1 VQDRRRLDDVG
12 RWWRLVAVHKGRWV
26 RRRQGEGRGTGVQV
40 HVLFVSHAWAK
51 LTVGLLMTEIDRRR
65 CEAAAN
71 RRMAVASD
79 LHGDQR

>member
-1 VQDRRRLDDVG
+1 MRQ
-12 RWWRLVAVHKGRWV
+12 
-26 RRRQGEGRGTGVQV
+26 RQGEGRGTGVQV

-51 LTVGLLMTEIDRRR
+51 LTVALLMTKIAKRR
-65 CEAAAN
+65 CEAATN

>member
-1 VQDRRRLDDVG
+1 M
-12 RWWRLVAVHKGRWV
+12 AVHIGRWV

-51 LTVGLLMTEIDRRR
+51 LTVGLLITEIARRC

-79 LHGDQR
+79 LHGDKR

>member
-1 VQDRRRLDDVG
+1 M
-12 RWWRLVAVHKGRWV
+12 

-51 LTVGLLMTEIDRRR
+51 LNVGLLMTEIARQH

-71 RRMAVASD
+71 RWMAVASD
-79 LHGDQR
+79 LHEDQR